1 MVGAVLLGEVGILCH
16 LAVRRDYRKLG
27 LGSALSSWSVSYLRS
42 RGAKVVRLD
51 STRGA
56 KRLYESLGFE
66 SVSRRSV
73 YRMEGGILTARLRG
87 SCSVDEQA
95 ARTRGLRV
103 TPLLFSD
110 LPDLPDLYGVDRW
123 SFGEDRSAL
132 IRATLNLH
140 PGWGL
145 ITRDASGLINGYLV
159 RSAYYESTVRIGP
172 LMASSPDVA
181 RVLLAHAL
189 QTDGGRSVEVSVPGS
204 VESPA
209 HGVLLEFG
217 FVGWRDRLRMELG
230 EAPRPGGLGAYGT
243 TPYLAT

>member
-1 MVGAVLLGEVGILCH
+1 
-16 LAVRRDYRKLG
+16 
-27 LGSALSSWSVSYLRS
+27 
-42 RGAKVVRLD
+42 
-51 STRGA
+51 
-56 KRLYESLGFE
+56 
-66 SVSRRSV
+66 
-73 YRMEGGILTARLRG
+73 MEGGILTVRLRR

-110 LPDLPDLYGVDRW
+110 LPGLPDLYGVDRW

-145 ITRDASGLINGYLV
+145 ITRDASGLTNGYLV
-159 RSAYYESTVRIGP
+159 RSAYYGSTVRIGP

-209 HGVLLEFG
+209 HGVLLKFG

-230 EAPRPGGLGAYGT
+230 EAPRPGGLEAYGL

>member
-1 MVGAVLLGEVGILCH
+1 MTVAYRSQLELLFAGC
-16 LAVRRDYRKLG
+16 
-27 LGSALSSWSVSYLRS
+27 LGSIRAWKEISQSFS
-42 RGAKVVRLD
+42 RAAPRDVFLD
-51 STRGA
+51 RP
-56 KRLYESLGFE
+56 
-66 SVSRRSV
+66 
-73 YRMEGGILTARLRG
+73 
-87 SCSVDEQA
+87 C
-95 ARTRGLRV
+95 
-103 TPLLFSD
+103 
-110 LPDLPDLYGVDRW
+110 PDLPDLYGVDRW

-172 LMASSPDVA
+172 LMASSLDVA

-217 FVGWRDRLRMELG
+217 FVGCRDRHRMELG
-230 EAPRPGGLGAYGT
+230 EAPRPGGLEAYGT